1 MSTRESLG
9 LAYLR
14 LVVIA
19 YDNRN
24 DQRLRLLGWLLD
36 YDLGLLD
43 DLGLLVDRL
52 LRDLRLLD
60 EVMSLET
67 HV

>member
-1 MSTRESLG
+1 M
-9 LAYLR
+9 
-14 LVVIA
+14 
-19 YDNRN
+19 
-24 DQRLRLLGWLLD
+24 LGWLLD

-52 LRDLRLLD
+52 LRDLRLLV
-60 EVMSLET
+60 EVMGLET